1 MTGLLS
7 PDNPIAAPNSDN
19 FTTEKPTSVL
29 IAFSLFCGWIT
40 VLTVI
45 GYALLGVIANGY
57 EMAFEFSAWRLREEV
72 FLGVL
77 LAFGAFLG
85 SLMRRAHQNHSTK
98 RCIYVGV
105 LSFPALAYIVLSN
118 LS

>member
-1 MTGLLS
+1 MTGLPS
-7 PDNPIAAPNSDN
+7 PDNPFAAPNSDSV
-19 FTTEKPTSVL
+19 TGGQPASVL

-98 RCIYVGV
+98 RCLYVGV